1 MQGKPEEKIMKFTT
15 KTRQA
20 IIDGYLA
27 QTGRNMFVPG
37 EFVDWLADNPDHEAY
52 EWFYGKDDTEAARE
66 YRIGL
71 ARRMASGLRIVVHQE
86 VSVGSVVHITT
97 KEYPAFVSPIAGRRI
112 GGGYVPF
119 DPTDEGAAA
128 DLRKQ
133 AAVSL
138 RAWLSRY
145 RGAADDIDLRPIEE
159 IVMLLSGSVAEAV

>member
-1 MQGKPEEKIMKFTT
+1 VKFTT

-27 QTGRNMFVPG
+27 DTGRNMFVPG
-37 EFVDWLADNPDHEAY
+37 EFIDWLSGKPDHEAY
-52 EWFYGKDDTEAARE
+52 DWFFSKDDAEAARE

-86 VSVGSVVHITT
+86 VATGSVVHITT
-97 KEYPAFVSPIAGRRI
+97 REYPAFVSPVAGRRI
-112 GGGYVPF
+112 GGGYAPF
-119 DPTDEGAAA
+119 DPTDSGAVA

-145 RGAADDIDLRPIEE
+145 RGAAGDIDLRPIEE
-159 IVMLLSGSVAEAV
+159 IALMLDERVAEAV